1 MFTVEY
7 EMLDPDHPMS
17 ITFNFAWMIIEFML
31 SGWFWFV
38 VFFVVFFVFLW
49 VLELQDKMAR
59 MIDNL
64 SKEE

>member
-1 MFTVEY
+1 MKY
-7 EMLDPDHPMS
+7 EMIDPDHPMS
-17 ITFNFAWMIIEFML
+17 MSFHFAWRIIEFML

-38 VFFVVFFVFLW
+38 VFFLVFFAVLW
-49 VLELQDKMAR
+49 GLELQDKMAR